1 MSVFSM
7 PLSVRDSAWGY
18 VTASGGGVTI
28 AFVAGGGGSL
38 TLQSPEQQNV
48 VFHYGGLG
56 VGAGFGAKLP
66 RFGKIDLKIK
76 GKSVGGAGAAEAM
89 PSYGR
94 VFVTQEGR
102 ELSKSDFVGPC
113 IYVEIGG
120 GVIAGASGVA
130 MLFGLD
136 PILLAATL
144 AANSNPAT
152 ALGGSYLTGKLVASA
167 RGVLVM
173 AGMNA
178 GLQAGGGGAAYIGGL
193 F

>member
-1 MSVFSM
+1 MSLLSM
-7 PLSVRDSAWGY
+7 PLSVRESAWEYG
-18 VTASGGGVTI
+18 TANGGGVTI
-28 AFVAGGGGSL
+28 AFLAGGGGSV
-38 TLQSPEQQNV
+38 TLVSPEQKDV

-56 VGAGFGAKLP
+56 VGIGVGAKLP
-66 RFGKIDLKIK
+66 RFGKINLKVK

-94 VFVTQEGR
+94 VFVAHGGP

-113 IYVEIGG
+113 LYVEIGG

-136 PILLAATL
+136 SILLAATL

-152 ALGGSYLTGKLVASA
+152 ALGGSYLTAKLVASA

-173 AGMNA
+173 AGMNI
-178 GLQAGGGGAAYIGGL
+178 GVQAGGGAAAYIGGV

>member
-18 VTASGGGVTI
+18 VTANGGGVTI
-28 AFVAGGGGSL
+28 AFVAGGGGSV

-48 VFHYGGLG
+48 VFRYGGLG

-66 RFGKIDLKIK
+66 RFGRIDLKIK
-76 GKSVGGAGAAEAM
+76 GKTVGGAAEAM

-94 VFVTQEGR
+94 VFVTQEGG

-136 PILLAATL
+136 PVLLAATL

-152 ALGGSYLTGKLVASA
+152 ALGGSYLAGKLVASA
-167 RGVLVM
+167 HGVLVM